1 MRVAAS
7 LLPGLLLA
15 LLAGTAAAQGA
26 TVTMTCPIDGK
37 RFQYQSPPAA
47 ALQGRNLD
55 MKPIA
60 AVKLPWPLPQCP
72 DNGFVVYKKDFQEGE
87 IAKLREIVGSA
98 RYRAMLGRDSVY
110 YLAGTLRREVGDP
123 LYDVAWSL
131 TQATWE
137 VADDPVRYRKYAE
150 EALAAY
156 NALPA
161 KLDRRQNTVRE
172 MISGELER
180 RLGLFDAAEKRFR
193 RLRDAGEFTA
203 PQLQQAIG
211 LELRLIEK
219 KDSGSYPM
227 PR

>member
-1 MRVAAS
+1 MRLAA
-7 LLPGLLLA
+7 LFVLG
-15 LLAGTAAAQGA
+15 LLAGAAAAQG
-26 TVTMTCPIDGK
+26 TVVAMTCPIDGK
-37 RFQYQSPPAA
+37 RFQYQSPPSA
-47 ALQGRNLD
+47 ALQGRHLD
-55 MKPIA
+55 MKPVA
-60 AVKLPWPLPQCP
+60 EVKLPWPLPQCP
-72 DNGFVVYKKDFQEGE
+72 GNGFVVYKKDFKESE
-87 IAKLREIVGSA
+87 IARLREVVASE
-98 RYRAMLGRDSVY
+98 RYRAMLGKDSGY
-110 YLAGTLRREVGDP
+110 YLAGILRREAGDP

-180 RLGLFDAAEKRFR
+180 RLGLFDAAERRFR
-193 RLRDAGEFTA
+193 RLRDAAEFTA
-203 PQLQQAIG
+203 PQLQHAIG
-211 LELRLIEK
+211 LELQLIDK
-219 KDSGSYPM
+219 KDSGTYAM